1 MRKYYSLA
9 GAALLLGCA
18 DAPANTTAPRLSG
31 AVVSG
36 VSADRNDREFN
47 TIETKLSGEE
57 EAPTMRITGAHGSA
71 NVRLAKDGQS
81 MDFVLEV
88 NDIRNV
94 TMAHIHMQA
103 KGVAGPIVVWFFPS
117 VTATAPLPGGDL
129 RKHLGEGAPPP
140 TAVEA
145 TFERF
150 VDSLRERH
158 PQLDRALVRRL
169 ARCYGTRAVPLLAS
183 GLGTEIAPDVFA
195 GELAHLREHEWARS
209 GDDVLWRRTKLGL
222 HLDAAGRAA
231 VSAWMTMQEEA
242 AGAFSDER

>member
-18 DAPANTTAPRLSG
+18 DAPANTTAPTLSG

-117 VTATAPLPGGDL
+117 VTATAPLPGGGGEHEGLLAKGTFTAADL
-129 RKHLGEGAPPP
+129 RGPLAGKSLSDLIAAIVAGNTYVNVHTDDGVAPPNTGP
-140 TAVEA
+140 GDFPGGEI
-145 TFERF
+145 RG
-150 VDSLRERH
+150 
-158 PQLDRALVRRL
+158 QLDKN
-169 ARCYGTRAVPLLAS
+169 G
-183 GLGTEIAPDVFA
+183 
-195 GELAHLREHEWARS
+195 H
-209 GDDVLWRRTKLGL
+209 
-222 HLDAAGRAA
+222 
-231 VSAWMTMQEEA
+231 
-242 AGAFSDER
+242 

>member
-1 MRKYYSLA
+1 MRKYYSLV

-18 DAPANTTAPRLSG
+18 DAPANTTAPKLSG

-36 VSADRNDREFN
+36 VSADRNDNPFN

-81 MDFVLEV
+81 VDFVLVV

-117 VTATAPLPGGDL
+117 VKATAPLPGGGGEHEGLLAMGTFTAADL
-129 RKHLGEGAPPP
+129 RGPLAGKPLSDLIAAIVAGNTYVNVHTDDGVAPANTGPGDFPGGEIRG
-140 TAVEA
+140 
-145 TFERF
+145 
-150 VDSLRERH
+150 
-158 PQLDRALVRRL
+158 QLDKN
-169 ARCYGTRAVPLLAS
+169 G
-183 GLGTEIAPDVFA
+183 
-195 GELAHLREHEWARS
+195 H
-209 GDDVLWRRTKLGL
+209 
-222 HLDAAGRAA
+222 
-231 VSAWMTMQEEA
+231 
-242 AGAFSDER
+242 